1 MTFTDGIHVDCKTK
15 RVIKTHDKIS
25 EKLGILMTFIAT
37 GNTKKNK
44 FKVGEV
50 MNFV

>member
-37 GNTKKNK
+37 GNTKKTNLRLEK
-44 FKVGEV
+44 L
-50 MNFV
+50 